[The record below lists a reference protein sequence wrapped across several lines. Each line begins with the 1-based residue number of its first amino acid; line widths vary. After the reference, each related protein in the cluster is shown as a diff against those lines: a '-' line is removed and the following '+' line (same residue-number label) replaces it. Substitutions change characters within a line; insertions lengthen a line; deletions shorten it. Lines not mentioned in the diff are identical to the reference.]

1 MAHLPNAIT
10 WSPEHNLVT
19 GHFGRFGQW
28 RGIGEVGAALPG
40 PPQASPWWAGLFPF
54 FNSLFVT
61 KQDSL
66 MGGLCG
72 KGRGLPLHTDSGSV
86 TDLALVN
93 PPGLPCGNTDVLR
106 PSLGGCERSGQH
118 STVVSS

>member
-1 MAHLPNAIT
+1 MAGDRGGGGSIT
-10 WSPEHNLVT
+10 RP
-19 GHFGRFGQW
+19 
-28 RGIGEVGAALPG
+28 
-40 PPQASPWWAGLFPF
+40 PPQASPWWAGPFPF

-93 PPGLPCGNTDVLR
+93 PSGLLCGNR
-106 PSLGGCERSGQH
+106 CPMSLPGWL
-118 STVVSS
+118 